1 MGKAGKHLRT
11 PELETRRTR
20 ESLKPQNDARKAQN
34 GSENLYARELK
45 PPRELKM

>member
-1 MGKAGKHLRT
+1 MGKAGEHVRK
-11 PELETRRTR
+11 PEPEPRRTR
-20 ESLKPQNDARKAQN
+20 ERLKPQNDARKAQN